1 MNKGNRKFVM
11 LIGAILA
18 FIASLLTLKLLSCY
32 AANTEVIVVDNT
44 AEIVAKPE
52 TTNNSSSMI
61 MNIEEDEYVDRSIKL
76 SAEVMNYTSGIDV
89 TSDNFKYLG
98 KYDITGYTPKCVHCC
113 GNNKGITASGTVATR
128 GRTVA
133 TYKNIPFGT
142 TLYIKGY
149 GFYKVEDRGAFKQDT
164 IDIACSSHDECYDIT
179 SNSIDVYIVNDDSF
193 LIY

>member
-1 MNKGNRKFVM
+1 MNKRNRRIVM
-11 LIGAILA
+11 GIGAILA
-18 FIASLLTLKLLSCY
+18 FIASLLTLKLLECY
-32 AANTEVIVVDNT
+32 AMKSEIITVVNT
-44 AEIVAKPE
+44 AGTVVEQG
-52 TTNNSSSMI
+52 TTNDFTSMN
-61 MNIEEDEYVDRSIKL
+61 MDAEEEFVDRSINL
-76 SAEVMNYTSGIDV
+76 STEVMNYTDGIDV
-89 TSDNFKYLG
+89 TSENFKYLG

-113 GNNKGITASGTVATR
+113 GNDKGITASGTVATR

-179 SNSIDVYIVNDDSF
+179 SSSIDVYIVNDDSF
-193 LIY
+193 LVY